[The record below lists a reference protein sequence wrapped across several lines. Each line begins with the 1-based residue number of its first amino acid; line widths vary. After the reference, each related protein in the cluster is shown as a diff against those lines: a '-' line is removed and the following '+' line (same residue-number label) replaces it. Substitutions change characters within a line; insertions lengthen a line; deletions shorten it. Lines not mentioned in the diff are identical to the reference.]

1 MQFGC
6 GGNISGKSL
15 HTIVLLWQRLDR
27 GSAVRV
33 GVGVRTK
40 GVNEIS
46 RYLMGIFNTDLF
58 QPNHQSVSVLQ
69 TF

>member
-15 HTIVLLWQRLDR
+15 HTIVLLWPRLDR
-27 GSAVRV
+27 GSAVSELV
-33 GVGVRTK
+33 VGVRTK
-40 GVNEIS
+40 GVNELS
-46 RYLMGIFNTDLF
+46 RYLMGTFNDLF
-58 QPNHQSVSVLQ
+58 QPNRQSVSVLQ